1 MNNVS
6 NNAFQNQVWTLY
18 HKVVD
23 QAVPLPL
30 QYPTSYHRYSA
41 HNLMAYL
48 TYINNIN
55 SEFVTA
61 LRLSGLQLGSIQ
73 HVVPSLQI
81 ICSNLGITFPFPAV
95 YIQNPQALVN
105 ERKKDIFGN
114 DLPRESTHIMLT
126 LDAKM
131 VGSAVME
138 DLLING
144 MTVARINCAYD
155 DESIWANMIE
165 SVRHAEEHLR
175 NLGQY
180 GNRKCKIYMDLAGPK
195 IRVEPLRKSTYPL
208 KITVRKD
215 LYGQPIRYKKGLIST
230 NTAMTKLLCTN
241 SIYDFEISISAND
254 KMHNLKE
261 GEYLSFIDA
270 RNKKRK
276 FLIVKVESSGLVVSL
291 DKTAYINENTILQN
305 ANHQVTLQ
313 VINLEQTIVETQ
325 VKKADI
331 LRIFL
336 DDNFKAHHTA
346 EIGMPGISVSLPAA
360 FLNIKIGDSVYIDDG
375 KIHGT
380 VKDYN
385 EKFVDIEILFP
396 DTPITLKESKG
407 INLPDSNI
415 SLTVPSLTKKDE
427 IDLAFICRHADI
439 VGYSFVNHP
448 DDLRKLKYAL
458 NSYQRTDIPVIAKIE
473 TREAISNFSKILLEG
488 LTFSKFGVM
497 VARGDLAI
505 EIGFQ
510 QLPIVQEEIL
520 QMCRAAHTPVI
531 LATQILDTLAK
542 KGTPSRPELA
552 DLSFGSEFDCL
563 MLNKGPFIKEAVGFS
578 RDTLYL
584 ISQVKEYKY
593 SITRSKCCE

>member
-1 MNNVS
+1 L
-6 NNAFQNQVWTLY
+6 QV
-18 HKVVD
+18 
-23 QAVPLPL
+23 
-30 QYPTSYHRYSA
+30 
-41 HNLMAYL
+41 
-48 TYINNIN
+48 
-55 SEFVTA
+55 
-61 LRLSGLQLGSIQ
+61 
-73 HVVPSLQI
+73 
-81 ICSNLGITFPFPAV
+81 ICSTLGITFPFPTG
-95 YIQNPQALVN
+95 YIQDPRMLVH
-105 ERKKDIFGN
+105 ERNKVIFGN
-114 DLPRESTHIMLT
+114 NLTQESPHIMLT

-131 VGSAVME
+131 VGTAIME
-138 DLLING
+138 DLLMNG

-155 DESIWANMIE
+155 DESVWAIMIE
-165 SVRHAEEHLR
+165 SIRHAEEHLR

-180 GNRKCKIYMDLAGPK
+180 GNRNCKIYMDLAGPK
-195 IRVEPLRKSTYPL
+195 IRVGPLRKTRYPL

-215 LYGQPIRYKKGLIST
+215 LYGQPIRYKIGLIST
-230 NTAMTKLLCTN
+230 NTPMTKLGTT

-254 KMHNLKE
+254 RMRNLKA
-261 GEYLSFIDA
+261 GDYLSFVDV

-276 FLIVKVESSGLVVSL
+276 FLIVKVVSSGLVVGL

-313 VINLEQTIVETQ
+313 VINLEQTTVKTQ
-325 VKKADI
+325 VKKTDI

-336 DDNFKAHHTA
+336 DDNFNAHQTA
-346 EIGMPGISVSLPAA
+346 EIGMPGISVSLPEA
-360 FLNIKIGDSVYIDDG
+360 FLNIKQGDSVYIDDG

-385 EKFVDIEILFP
+385 QKFVDIEILFP
-396 DTPITLKESKG
+396 DSPLTLKESKG

-415 SLTVPSLTKKDE
+415 GLTLPSLTKKDE
-427 IDLAFICRHADI
+427 TDLAFICRHADI

-448 DDLRKLKYAL
+448 NDLRKLKYAL

-473 TREAISNFSKILLEG
+473 TKEAINNFSSILLEG
-488 LTFSKFGVM
+488 LTFPKFGVM

-563 MLNKGPFIKEAVGFS
+563 MLNKGPFIKEALGFS
-578 RDTLYL
+578 KDTLHL

-593 SITRSKCCE
+593 SITRL